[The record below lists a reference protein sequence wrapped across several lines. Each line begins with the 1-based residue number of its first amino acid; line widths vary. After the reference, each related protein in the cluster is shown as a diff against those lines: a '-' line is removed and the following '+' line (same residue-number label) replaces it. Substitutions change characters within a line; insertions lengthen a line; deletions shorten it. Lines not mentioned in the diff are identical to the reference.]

1 MSLTDL
7 FDVNTVIHSTI
18 IKLSAHVFKSLD
30 GLTFISKL
38 CYDDNGFFL
47 STIYLVSSSTC
58 FVCVKCVSH

>member
-38 CYDDNGFFL
+38 CYDDNGFFYQPSIRYLLELVL
-47 STIYLVSSSTC
+47 SV
-58 FVCVKCVSH
+58 